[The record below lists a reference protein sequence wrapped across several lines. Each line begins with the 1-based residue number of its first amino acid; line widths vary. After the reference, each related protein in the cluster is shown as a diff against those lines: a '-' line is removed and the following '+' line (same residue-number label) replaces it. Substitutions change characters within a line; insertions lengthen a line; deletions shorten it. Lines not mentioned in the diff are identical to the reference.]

1 MYFSKNDKKVIKF
14 YCNINE
20 YENEE
25 MLLKWKDGS
34 QIKAKFDTCFDDDN
48 DLDVD
53 DKNYEDFTTFVFAAV
68 ETKGNPPV
76 FITKDNYFCINYK
89 NFPEEIFAGGKKIN

>member
-1 MYFSKNDKKVIKF
+1 
-14 YCNINE
+14 
-20 YENEE
+20 

-53 DKNYEDFTTFVFAAV
+53 DKKIMRISQLFVFAAV

-76 FITKDNYFCINYK
+76 FITKDNYFCVK
-89 NFPEEIFAGGKKIN
+89 L